1 MRYQHSIKHSLWARY
16 KKKIIVIGVTLMA
29 LFVLVIGGVGY
40 AVYQSAVF
48 AKESLQ
54 TWNDPQ
60 NPLPADANVVLP
72 NRGWM
77 EGFVISVGSLW
88 LQQNLAEQDT
98 AQLKN
103 GLSCFD
109 AIGGPSPVEMVN
121 LVKTKVNDERITKE
135 LDSLAKNLQ
144 DSGSTNPGPAACA
157 TWMLN
162 S

>member
-1 MRYQHSIKHSLWARY
+1 MRYQHSIKSSLWARY
-16 KKKIIVIGVTLMA
+16 KKKIIVIGVSLMA
-29 LFVLVIGGVGY
+29 VFALVIGGVGY

-48 AKESLQ
+48 AKEQLQ

-60 NPLPADANVVLP
+60 NPSPLDANVVLP

-88 LQQNLAEQDT
+88 LQQNLAEANT

-109 AIGGPSPVEMVN
+109 AIGGPSPLEMVS

-135 LDSLAKNLQ
+135 LDTLTQNLQ
-144 DSGSTNPGPAACA
+144 DSGTGNPGPAACA
-157 TWMLN
+157 NWMLN

>member
-1 MRYQHSIKHSLWARY
+1 MRYHHNMKYSLWSRY
-16 KKKIIVIGVTLMA
+16 KKKIIVIGVSLMA
-29 LFVLVIGGVGY
+29 LFALVLGGVGY
-40 AVYQSAVF
+40 AVYQTAVF

-54 TWNDPQ
+54 TWNVPETPKLGDSS
-60 NPLPADANVVLP
+60 VVLP

-88 LQQNLAEQDT
+88 LQQNLAEEDT

-109 AIGGPSPVEMVN
+109 AIGGPSPLEMVN
-121 LVKTKVNDERITKE
+121 LVKNKVKDERIAKE
-135 LDSLAKNLQ
+135 LDTLTQNLQ
-144 DSGSTNPGPAACA
+144 SSDSGNPGPAACA
-157 TWMLN
+157 NWMLN